1 MARTRSNLD
10 WGWADPDASA
20 WLDAHDLAEYF
31 DGARY
36 ARTDL
41 ERGTVPAVLTRQ
53 VVLQVVPS

>member
-1 MARTRSNLD
+1 MARTRSHLD
-10 WGWADPDASA
+10 WDWDNPDTSA

-41 ERGTVPAVLTRQ
+41 ERGTVPL
-53 VVLQVVPS
+53 VP

>member
-1 MARTRSNLD
+1 MAHTLHRLD
-10 WGWADPDASA
+10 WGWDQPDATA
-20 WLDAHDLAEYF
+20 WIDQHELSEYF

-41 ERGTVPAVLTRQ
+41 ERGTVPGVLHQ